1 MSKFDANKD
10 VEVLNYNQH
19 EVYVSTAKE
28 NYKFNASKDGKTP
41 AYLPLTMAEIKW
53 ICNNTNI
60 FQCGILTFEDDIKK
74 EVFEELRIHDWE
86 NILTNEQIEDILLNP
101 TKEKLNRIFE
111 IDNATYFDRVRT
123 ICFILVQKEEN
134 VTTKVRELIDIRT
147 RELQRNIR
155 KTGIELVKP
164 INKEA
169 VNNEKLSALEQQNAS
184 LQEQLD
190 EMKAMMK
197 KLAATKQI
205 GGKKAEPKQ
214 DDAE

>member
-1 MSKFDANKD
+1 MSKFDTNN

-41 AYLPLTMAEIKW
+41 AYLPLTMDEIKW

-60 FQCGILTFEDDIKK
+60 FQYGILTFEDEYKK
-74 EVFEELRIHDWE
+74 EIFETLRIHDWE
-86 NILTNEQIEDILLNP
+86 NILTNEQIKDILLHP
-101 TKEKLNRIFE
+101 TKEGIARLLD
-111 IDNATYFDRVRT
+111 IDNASYFDRVKT
-123 ICFILVQKEEN
+123 ICFILVQDEEN
-134 VTTKVRELIDIRT
+134 VTTKVRETIELRAT
-147 RELQRNIR
+147 ELQRNIR
-155 KTGIELVKP
+155 KTGIELRKP
-164 INKEA
+164 IEI
-169 VNNEKLSALEQQNAS
+169 SAENDAKINSLEQQNAS